1 VMIASRRTQER
12 ASRVTLPAALDHY
25 SNDVKNAGERPGDG
39 YYERGSDETF
49 HS

>member
-12 ASRVTLPAALDHY
+12 VFRVTLPAALDHY
-25 SNDVKNAGERPGDG
+25 SNDVKNGGEGPPDG
-39 YYERGSDETF
+39 CYEPGSDETF